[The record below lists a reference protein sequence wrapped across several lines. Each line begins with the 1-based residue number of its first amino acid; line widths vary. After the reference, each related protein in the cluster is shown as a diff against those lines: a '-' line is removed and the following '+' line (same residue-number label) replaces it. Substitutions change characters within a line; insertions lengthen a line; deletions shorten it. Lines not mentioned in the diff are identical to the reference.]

1 MNLLVL
7 LALTHICFPRA
18 RRHSRK
24 FFRLSYYNPS
34 SGKYAIG
41 WDDLPLVFYWIIV
54 FTGLRVAVM
63 NYILEPLAHLAN
75 IHKKK
80 DKVRFAEQAWV
91 FIYDTAFWCLGMVNT

>member
-1 MNLLVL
+1 
-7 LALTHICFPRA
+7 
-18 RRHSRK
+18 
-24 FFRLSYYNPS
+24 
-34 SGKYAIG
+34 
-41 WDDLPLVFYWIIV
+41 
-54 FTGLRVAVM
+54 M